1 MNYDQWKLMSDRDD
15 NSYADF
21 GLDSSDV
28 ESLLERYGCTEVNVT
43 TCSDSKTVDIGFAYD
58 GIYYYHND
66 LCQFALWWDMSF
78 DDIIK
83 EADDSETACCGASY
97 DDDHRRCHYCK
108 EAF

>member
-15 NSYADF
+15 NRYADF

-28 ESLLERYGCTEVNVT
+28 ESFLERYGCTEVNVT

-66 LCQFALWWDMSF
+66 LCQEEYDGMSF

-97 DDDHRRCHYCK
+97 DDDHRRCYHCQ